1 MNNMNTTTKQLL
13 KATIIACIAVVTITL
28 LVCNPKHSNN
38 DMAQNGN
45 LRRLD
50 DSIAALAPSALQAI
64 EKGMNEADDST
75 TYYEYMLR
83 KALFYSLTE
92 HPERAD
98 TLIDSVKTFVT
109 QQDDGYYATNGT
121 CLSPRLNSLM
131 AGAKAC
137 QAARYMSNHR
147 DPRRIVALNKET
159 YNLLLNSNSKHNL
172 PKTCANM
179 ADAYML
185 CNDLPNAAKW
195 YQRALFLVDSLELPQ
210 KENITLYMGLA
221 QIYVTLRNYYK
232 AKFYND
238 QTEPHVKE
246 MSPSMQAY
254 YVNNLGNYYYFQG
267 DYKNALQTFL
277 RMKKLLEQHG
287 MVRTFDMYLCK
298 INLADVYLNL
308 GKLNDATAM
317 LDDVEPYFRAQ
328 GDNTSIYYCNTI
340 RFGIAVRAGRKKE
353 AGRLMADK
361 TDESLIP
368 YTLVNI
374 RNKYKRRYYELT
386 GNYDKAYALL
396 NRSIAYNDSIE
407 HNLSNMRTAEIM
419 SRFTTDTL
427 QLHRDLAIEH
437 KNAEIQS
444 IKFTSTLAISI
455 AVTSILLL
463 ILWYLYLRKRRFKIQ
478 LRMMSLKLDN
488 VRNRIS
494 PHFMF
499 NVLNNRIIKSD
510 VKESNELT
518 ELAQLI
524 RANLDMSS
532 TLGVELQKELEF
544 VQQYIRVESYLMGD
558 DFHFNIDIAPDVD
571 ASSVR
576 IPSMFIQIMTENSIK
591 HALRNKEGIKLLSI
605 TVRREQHNTV
615 IKVTDNGPGF
625 NPATLRR
632 KTGMNIISQTIAVI
646 NVRNKDKIRFAI
658 RNIYSPDG
666 QQTKGCEATLK
677 VPDGVKIESNKQS
690 YRVKQT
696 I

>member
-1 MNNMNTTTKQLL
+1 MKKMNTTIKQLL
-13 KATIIACIAVVTITL
+13 KAITTACIAVIIIAL
-28 LVCNPKHSNN
+28 QACNAKQSN
-38 DMAQNGN
+38 DETAQNGN
-45 LRRLD
+45 MRWLD

-83 KALFYSLTE
+83 KAQYYSLTDS
-92 HPERAD
+92 PERAD

-137 QAARYMSNHR
+137 QAARYMSVHR

-159 YNLLLNSNSKHNL
+159 YNLLLNSDSKHNL

-195 YQRALFLVDSLELPQ
+195 YRRALFLVDSLELPQ

-221 QIYVTLRNYYK
+221 QIYLTLRNYSK

-308 GKLNDATAM
+308 GKLDKATAM

-340 RFGIAVRAGRKKE
+340 RFGIAVRAGRMHE
-353 AGRLMADK
+353 AERLMADK
-361 TDESLIP
+361 TDDSLIP

-386 GNYDKAYALL
+386 GDYSKAYALL

-407 HNLSNMRTAEIM
+407 QNLSNMRSAEIL

-427 QLHRDLAIEH
+427 QLHHDLAIEH

-510 VKESNELT
+510 IKESNELT

-544 VQQYIRVESYLMGD
+544 VQQYVRVESYLMGD

-576 IPSMFIQIMTENSIK
+576 IPSMFIQILTENAIK
-591 HALRNKEGIKLLSI
+591 HALRNKEGVKLLSI

-615 IKVTDNGPGF
+615 IRVTDNGPGF

-646 NVRNKDKIRFAI
+646 NVRNKVKIRFAI

-666 QQTKGCEATLK
+666 QQIKGCEATLK
-677 VPDGVKIESNKQS
+677 VPDGVKIE
-690 YRVKQT
+690 
-696 I
+696 

>member
-64 EKGMNEADDST
+64 ERGMNEANDST
-75 TYYEYMLR
+75 TYYEYVLR
-83 KALFYSLTE
+83 EARYYSLTE
-92 HPERAD
+92 RPERAD
-98 TLIDSVKTFVT
+98 TLIDRVTAFVMH
-109 QQDDGYYATNGT
+109 QDDGYYAINGT

-147 DPRRIVALNKET
+147 DPRRIVALNRET

-353 AGRLMADK
+353 AGRIMADK

-677 VPDGVKIESNKQS
+677 VPDGVKIE
-690 YRVKQT
+690 
-696 I
+696 

>member
-45 LRRLD
+45 MRWLD

-64 EKGMNEADDST
+64 ERGMNEANDST
-75 TYYEYMLR
+75 TYYEYVLR
-83 KALFYSLTE
+83 EARYYSLTE
-92 HPERAD
+92 RPERAD
-98 TLIDSVKTFVT
+98 TLIDRVTAFVMH
-109 QQDDGYYATNGT
+109 QDDGYYAINGT
-121 CLSPRLNSLM
+121 CLSPRLNSLI
-131 AGAKAC
+131 AGTKAC
-137 QAARYMSNHR
+137 QAARDMSCHR
-147 DPRRIVALNKET
+147 DPRHIVSLYNDT
-159 YNLLLNSNSKHNL
+159 YQLLLNSDSKHNL

-179 ADAYML
+179 ADAFLL

-195 YQRALFLVDSLELPQ
+195 YRRALFLVDSLDLPQ

-221 QIYVTLRNYYK
+221 QIYLTLRNYNK
-232 AKFYND
+232 AKLYYD

-254 YVNNLGNYYYFQG
+254 YINNLGNFYYFQG
-267 DYKNALQTFL
+267 DYKHALLTFL
-277 RMKKLLEQHG
+277 RMKKMLEQHG

-298 INLADVYLNL
+298 INLADVFLNL

-340 RFGIAVRAGRKKE
+340 RFGIAVRAGRMQE
-353 AGRLMADK
+353 AGRIMANK

-374 RNKYKRRYYELT
+374 RNRYKRRYYELT

-407 HNLSNMRTAEIM
+407 HNLSNMRTTEIM

-478 LRMMSLKLDN
+478 LRMMNLKLDN
-488 VRNRIS
+488 IRNRIS

-510 VKESNELT
+510 AKESNELT

-576 IPSMFIQIMTENSIK
+576 IPSMFIQILTENAIK

-615 IKVTDNGPGF
+615 IRVTDNGPGF

-677 VPDGVKIESNKQS
+677 VPDGVKIE
-690 YRVKQT
+690 
-696 I
+696 

>member
-1 MNNMNTTTKQLL
+1 
-13 KATIIACIAVVTITL
+13 
-28 LVCNPKHSNN
+28 
-38 DMAQNGN
+38 MAQNGN

-64 EKGMNEADDST
+64 EKGMNEANDST

-98 TLIDSVKTFVT
+98 TLIDRVTAFVMH
-109 QQDDGYYATNGT
+109 QDDGYYAINGT

-147 DPRRIVALNKET
+147 DPRRIVALNRET

-195 YQRALFLVDSLELPQ
+195 YRRALFLVDSLELPQ

-254 YVNNLGNYYYFQG
+254 YINNLGNFYYFQG
-267 DYKNALQTFL
+267 DYKHALLTFL
-277 RMKKLLEQHG
+277 RMKKMLEQHG

-340 RFGIAVRAGRKKE
+340 RFGIAVRAGRMQE
-353 AGRLMADK
+353 AGRIMADK

-374 RNKYKRRYYELT
+374 RNRYKRRYYELT

-407 HNLSNMRTAEIM
+407 HNLSNMRSAEIM

-615 IKVTDNGPGF
+615 IRVTDNGPGF

-677 VPDGVKIESNKQS
+677 VPDGVKIE
-690 YRVKQT
+690 
-696 I
+696 

>member
-64 EKGMNEADDST
+64 ERGMNEANDST
-75 TYYEYMLR
+75 TYYEYVLR
-83 KALFYSLTE
+83 EARYYSLTE
-92 HPERAD
+92 RPERAD
-98 TLIDSVKTFVT
+98 TLIDRVTAFVMH
-109 QQDDGYYATNGT
+109 QDDGYYAINGT

-147 DPRRIVALNKET
+147 DPRRIVALNRET
-159 YNLLLNSNSKHNL
+159 YNLLLNSDSKHNL

-195 YQRALFLVDSLELPQ
+195 YRRALFLVDSLELPQ

-221 QIYVTLRNYYK
+221 QIYLTLRNYNK
-232 AKFYND
+232 AKLYYD

-254 YVNNLGNYYYFQG
+254 YINNLGNFYYFQG
-267 DYKNALQTFL
+267 DYKHALLTFL
-277 RMKKLLEQHG
+277 RMKKMLERHG

-340 RFGIAVRAGRKKE
+340 RFGIAVRAGRMQE

-374 RNKYKRRYYELT
+374 RNRYKRRYYELT
-386 GNYDKAYALL
+386 GDYSKAYALL

-407 HNLSNMRTAEIM
+407 QNLSNMRSAEIL

-478 LRMMSLKLDN
+478 LRMMNLKLDN
-488 VRNRIS
+488 IRNRIS

-544 VQQYIRVESYLMGD
+544 VQQYVRVESYLMGD

-576 IPSMFIQIMTENSIK
+576 IPSMFIQVLTENAIK

-615 IKVTDNGPGF
+615 IRVTDNGPGF

-677 VPDGVKIESNKQS
+677 VPDGVKIE
-690 YRVKQT
+690 
-696 I
+696 

>member
-1 MNNMNTTTKQLL
+1 MKKMNTTIKQLL
-13 KATIIACIAVVTITL
+13 KAITTACIAVIIIAL
-28 LVCNPKHSNN
+28 QACNAKQSN
-38 DMAQNGN
+38 DETAQNGN
-45 LRRLD
+45 MRWLD

-83 KALFYSLTE
+83 KAQYYSLTDG
-92 HPERAD
+92 PERAD

-109 QQDDGYYATNGT
+109 QQDDGYYATNRT

-137 QAARYMSNHR
+137 QAARYMSVHR
-147 DPRRIVALNKET
+147 DPRRIVSLNNET
-159 YNLLLNSNSKHNL
+159 YNLLLNSDSKHNL

-195 YQRALFLVDSLELPQ
+195 YRRALFLVDSLELPQ

-221 QIYVTLRNYYK
+221 QIYLTLRNYSK

-308 GKLNDATAM
+308 GKLDKATAM
-317 LDDVEPYFRAQ
+317 LDDVEPYFIAQ

-340 RFGIAVRAGRKKE
+340 RFGIAVRAGRMHE
-353 AGRLMADK
+353 AERLMADK
-361 TDESLIP
+361 TDDSLIP

-386 GNYDKAYALL
+386 GDYSKAYALL

-407 HNLSNMRTAEIM
+407 QNLSNMRSAEIL

-427 QLHRDLAIEH
+427 QLHHDLAIEH

-463 ILWYLYLRKRRFKIQ
+463 ILWYLYLRKRRFKMQ
-478 LRMMSLKLDN
+478 LRMMNLKLDN

-544 VQQYIRVESYLMGD
+544 VQQYVRVESYLMGD
-558 DFHFNIDIAPDVD
+558 DFHFSIDIAPDVD

-576 IPSMFIQIMTENSIK
+576 IPSMFIQILTENSIK

-615 IKVTDNGPGF
+615 IRVTDNGPGF
-625 NPATLRR
+625 NHATLRR

-646 NVRNKDKIRFAI
+646 NVRNKDKIRFDI
-658 RNIYSPDG
+658 HNIYSPDG

-677 VPDGVKIESNKQS
+677 VPDGVKIE
-690 YRVKQT
+690 
-696 I
+696 

>member
-45 LRRLD
+45 LRWLD

-64 EKGMNEADDST
+64 ERGMNEANDST
-75 TYYEYMLR
+75 TYYEYVLR
-83 KALFYSLTE
+83 EARYYRLTE
-92 HPERAD
+92 RPERAD
-98 TLIDSVKTFVT
+98 TLIDRVTAFVMH
-109 QQDDGYYATNGT
+109 QDDGYYAINGT

-147 DPRRIVALNKET
+147 DPRRIVALNRET

-195 YQRALFLVDSLELPQ
+195 YRRALFLVDSLDLPQ

-221 QIYVTLRNYYK
+221 QIYVTLRNYDK
-232 AKFYND
+232 AKLYYD

-254 YVNNLGNYYYFQG
+254 YINNLGNYYYYQD
-267 DYKNALQTFL
+267 DYKNALQSFL

-340 RFGIAVRAGRKKE
+340 RFGIAVRAGRMQE

-374 RNKYKRRYYELT
+374 RNRYKRRYYELT

-407 HNLSNMRTAEIM
+407 HNLSNMRSAEIM

-478 LRMMSLKLDN
+478 LRMMNLKLDN
-488 VRNRIS
+488 IRNRIS

-576 IPSMFIQIMTENSIK
+576 IPSMFIQILTENAIK

-615 IKVTDNGPGF
+615 IRVTDNGPGF

-677 VPDGVKIESNKQS
+677 VPDGVKIE
-690 YRVKQT
+690 
-696 I
+696 

>member
-1 MNNMNTTTKQLL
+1 MNTIAKQLL
-13 KATIIACIAVVTITL
+13 QATTTACMVVIIIALQA
-28 LVCNPKHSNN
+28 CNPKQDNDQTAENSNL
-38 DMAQNGN
+38 QW
-45 LRRLD
+45 LD

-64 EKGMNEADDST
+64 ERGMNEADDST
-75 TYYEYMLR
+75 TYYEYVLR
-83 KALFYSLTE
+83 EALYYRLTE
-92 HPERAD
+92 RPERAD
-98 TLIDSVKTFVT
+98 TLIDRVTAFVMH
-109 QQDDGYYATNGT
+109 QDDGYYATNGT
-121 CLSPRLNSLM
+121 CLSPRLNSLI

-137 QAARYMSNHR
+137 QAARDMSCHH
-147 DPRRIVALNKET
+147 DPRRIVSLYNDT
-159 YNLLLNSNSKHNL
+159 YRLLLNSNSKHNL

-179 ADAYML
+179 ADAYLL

-195 YQRALFLVDSLELPQ
+195 YRRALFLVDSLDLPQ

-221 QIYVTLRNYYK
+221 QIYVTLRNYDK
-232 AKFYND
+232 AKLYYD

-254 YVNNLGNYYYFQG
+254 YINNLGNYYYYQD
-267 DYKNALQTFL
+267 DYKNALQSFL

-340 RFGIAVRAGRKKE
+340 RFGIAVRAGRMQE

-368 YTLVNI
+368 YTLVKI
-374 RNKYKRRYYELT
+374 RNRYKRRYYELT

-396 NRSIAYNDSIE
+396 NKSIAYNDSIE

-576 IPSMFIQIMTENSIK
+576 IPSMFIQILTENAIK

-615 IKVTDNGPGF
+615 IRVTDNGPGF

-677 VPDGVKIESNKQS
+677 VPDRVKIE
-690 YRVKQT
+690 
-696 I
+696 

>member
-1 MNNMNTTTKQLL
+1 MKKMNTTIKQLL
-13 KATIIACIAVVTITL
+13 KAITTACIAVIIIAL
-28 LVCNPKHSNN
+28 QACNAKQSN
-38 DMAQNGN
+38 DETAQNGN
-45 LRRLD
+45 LQWLD

-83 KALFYSLTE
+83 KAQYYSLTDS
-92 HPERAD
+92 PERAD

-137 QAARYMSNHR
+137 QAARYMSVHR
-147 DPRRIVALNKET
+147 NPRRIVALNNET
-159 YNLLLNSNSKHNL
+159 YNLLLNSDSKHNL

-179 ADAYML
+179 ADAYLL

-195 YQRALFLVDSLELPQ
+195 YRRALFLVDSLELPQ

-221 QIYVTLRNYYK
+221 QIYLTLRNYSK

-317 LDDVEPYFRAQ
+317 LDDVEPYFIAQ

-340 RFGIAVRAGRKKE
+340 RFGIAVRAGRMHE
-353 AGRLMADK
+353 AERLMADK
-361 TDESLIP
+361 TDDSLIP

-386 GNYDKAYALL
+386 GDYSKAYALL

-407 HNLSNMRTAEIM
+407 QNLSNMRTAEIM

-478 LRMMSLKLDN
+478 LRMMNLKLDN

-544 VQQYIRVESYLMGD
+544 VQQYVRVESYLMGD

-576 IPSMFIQIMTENSIK
+576 IPSMFIQILTENAIK

-615 IKVTDNGPGF
+615 IRVTDNGPGF

-677 VPDGVKIESNKQS
+677 VPDGVKIE
-690 YRVKQT
+690 
-696 I
+696 

>member
-1 MNNMNTTTKQLL
+1 MKKMNTTIKQLL
-13 KATIIACIAVVTITL
+13 KAITTACIAVIIIAL
-28 LVCNPKHSNN
+28 QACNAKQSN
-38 DMAQNGN
+38 DETAQNGN
-45 LRRLD
+45 MRWLD

-64 EKGMNEADDST
+64 EKGMKEADDST

-83 KALFYSLTE
+83 KALFYSLTDS
-92 HPERAD
+92 PERAD

-109 QQDDGYYATNGT
+109 RQDDGYYATNGT

-131 AGAKAC
+131 ASAKAC
-137 QAARYMSNHR
+137 QAARYMSVHR

-195 YQRALFLVDSLELPQ
+195 YRRALFLVDSLELPQ

-221 QIYVTLRNYYK
+221 QIYLTLRNYSK

-340 RFGIAVRAGRKKE
+340 RFGIAVRAGRMHE
-353 AGRLMADK
+353 AERLMADK
-361 TDESLIP
+361 TDDSLIP

-386 GNYDKAYALL
+386 GDYSKAYALL

-407 HNLSNMRTAEIM
+407 QNLSNMRSAEIL

-427 QLHRDLAIEH
+427 QLHHDLAIEH

-510 VKESNELT
+510 AKESNELT

-544 VQQYIRVESYLMGD
+544 VQQYVRVESYLMGD

-576 IPSMFIQIMTENSIK
+576 IPSMFIQILTENAIK
-591 HALRNKEGIKLLSI
+591 HALRNKEGVKLLSI

-615 IKVTDNGPGF
+615 IRVTDNGPGF

-646 NVRNKDKIRFAI
+646 NVRNKVKIRFAI
-658 RNIYSPDG
+658 RNICSPDG

-677 VPDGVKIESNKQS
+677 VPDGVKIE
-690 YRVKQT
+690 
-696 I
+696 

>member
-45 LRRLD
+45 LRWLD

-64 EKGMNEADDST
+64 EKGMNEANDST
-75 TYYEYMLR
+75 TYYEYVLR
-83 KALFYSLTE
+83 EARYYRLTE
-92 HPERAD
+92 RPERAD
-98 TLIDSVKTFVT
+98 TLIDRVTAFVMH
-109 QQDDGYYATNGT
+109 QDDGYYATNGT

-159 YNLLLNSNSKHNL
+159 YNLLLNSNNKHNL

-179 ADAYML
+179 ADAYLL

-195 YQRALFLVDSLELPQ
+195 YRRALFLVDSLNLPQ

-221 QIYVTLRNYYK
+221 QIYVTLRNYDK
-232 AKFYND
+232 AKLYYD

-254 YVNNLGNYYYFQG
+254 YINNLGNYYYYQD
-267 DYKNALQTFL
+267 DYKNALQSFL

-340 RFGIAVRAGRKKE
+340 RFGIAVRAGRMQE

-374 RNKYKRRYYELT
+374 RNRYKRRYYELT

-407 HNLSNMRTAEIM
+407 HNLSNMRTTEIM

-478 LRMMSLKLDN
+478 LRMMNLKLDN
-488 VRNRIS
+488 IRNRIS

-510 VKESNELT
+510 AKESNELT

-544 VQQYIRVESYLMGD
+544 VQQYVRVESYLMGD

-576 IPSMFIQIMTENSIK
+576 IPSMFIQILTENAIK

-615 IKVTDNGPGF
+615 IRVTDNGPGF

-677 VPDGVKIESNKQS
+677 VPDGVKIE
-690 YRVKQT
+690 
-696 I
+696 

>member
-45 LRRLD
+45 LRWLD

-64 EKGMNEADDST
+64 ERGMNEANDST
-75 TYYEYMLR
+75 TYYEYVLR
-83 KALFYSLTE
+83 EARYYSLTE
-92 HPERAD
+92 RPERAD
-98 TLIDSVKTFVT
+98 TLIDRVTAFVMH
-109 QQDDGYYATNGT
+109 QDDGYYAINGT
-121 CLSPRLNSLM
+121 CLSPRLNSLI
-131 AGAKAC
+131 AGTKAC
-137 QAARYMSNHR
+137 QAARDMSCHR
-147 DPRRIVALNKET
+147 DPRHIVSLYNDT
-159 YNLLLNSNSKHNL
+159 YQLLLNSDSKHNL

-179 ADAYML
+179 ADAFLL

-195 YQRALFLVDSLELPQ
+195 YRRALFLVDSLDLPQ

-221 QIYVTLRNYYK
+221 QIYLTLRNYNK
-232 AKFYND
+232 AKLYYD

-254 YVNNLGNYYYFQG
+254 YINNLGNFYYFQG
-267 DYKNALQTFL
+267 DYKHALLTFL
-277 RMKKLLEQHG
+277 RMKKMLEQHG

-298 INLADVYLNL
+298 INLADVFLNL

-340 RFGIAVRAGRKKE
+340 RFGIAVRAGRMQE

-374 RNKYKRRYYELT
+374 RNRYKRRYYELT

-407 HNLSNMRTAEIM
+407 HNLSNMRSAEIM

-478 LRMMSLKLDN
+478 LRMMNLKLDN
-488 VRNRIS
+488 IRNRIS

-576 IPSMFIQIMTENSIK
+576 IPSMFIQILTENAIK

-615 IKVTDNGPGF
+615 IRVTDNGPGF

-658 RNIYSPDG
+658 RNICSPDG

-677 VPDGVKIESNKQS
+677 VPDGVKIE
-690 YRVKQT
+690 
-696 I
+696 

>member
-45 LRRLD
+45 MRWLD

-64 EKGMNEADDST
+64 ERGMNEANDST
-75 TYYEYMLR
+75 TYYEYVLR
-83 KALFYSLTE
+83 EARYYSLTE
-92 HPERAD
+92 RPERAD
-98 TLIDSVKTFVT
+98 TLIDRVTAFVMH
-109 QQDDGYYATNGT
+109 QDDGYYAINGT

-131 AGAKAC
+131 AGTKAC
-137 QAARYMSNHR
+137 QAARDMSCHR
-147 DPRRIVALNKET
+147 DPRHIVSLYNDT
-159 YNLLLNSNSKHNL
+159 YQLLLNSDSKHNL

-179 ADAYML
+179 ADAFLL

-195 YQRALFLVDSLELPQ
+195 YRRALFLVDSLDLPQ

-221 QIYVTLRNYYK
+221 QIYLTLRNYDKGKLY
-232 AKFYND
+232 YD

-254 YVNNLGNYYYFQG
+254 YINNLGNFYYFQG
-267 DYKNALQTFL
+267 DYKHALLTFL
-277 RMKKLLEQHG
+277 RMKKMLEQHG

-298 INLADVYLNL
+298 INLADVFLNL

-317 LDDVEPYFRAQ
+317 LDDIEPYFRAQ

-340 RFGIAVRAGRKKE
+340 RFGIAVRAGRMQE

-374 RNKYKRRYYELT
+374 RNRYKRRYYELT

-396 NRSIAYNDSIE
+396 NRSIVYNDSIE
-407 HNLSNMRTAEIM
+407 HNLSNMRTTEIM

-478 LRMMSLKLDN
+478 LRMMNLKLDN
-488 VRNRIS
+488 IRNRIS

-576 IPSMFIQIMTENSIK
+576 IPSMFIQILTENAIK

-615 IKVTDNGPGF
+615 IRVTDNGPGF

-677 VPDGVKIESNKQS
+677 VPDGVKIE
-690 YRVKQT
+690 
-696 I
+696 

>member
-45 LRRLD
+45 LRWLD

-64 EKGMNEADDST
+64 ERGMNEANDST
-75 TYYEYMLR
+75 TYYEYVLR
-83 KALFYSLTE
+83 EARYYSLTE
-92 HPERAD
+92 RPERAD
-98 TLIDSVKTFVT
+98 TLIDRVTAFVMH
-109 QQDDGYYATNGT
+109 QDDGYYAINGT
-121 CLSPRLNSLM
+121 CLSPRLNSLI
-131 AGAKAC
+131 AGTKAC
-137 QAARYMSNHR
+137 QAARDMSCHR
-147 DPRRIVALNKET
+147 DPRHIVSLYNDT
-159 YNLLLNSNSKHNL
+159 YQLLLNSDSKHNL

-179 ADAYML
+179 ADAFLL

-195 YQRALFLVDSLELPQ
+195 YRRALFLVDSLDLPQ

-221 QIYVTLRNYYK
+221 QIYLTLRNYNK
-232 AKFYND
+232 AKLYYD

-254 YVNNLGNYYYFQG
+254 YINNLGNFYYFQG
-267 DYKNALQTFL
+267 DYKHALLTFL
-277 RMKKLLEQHG
+277 RMKKMLEQHG

-298 INLADVYLNL
+298 INLADVFLNL

-340 RFGIAVRAGRKKE
+340 RFGIAVRAGRMQE

-374 RNKYKRRYYELT
+374 RNRYKRRYYELT

-407 HNLSNMRTAEIM
+407 HNLSNMRSAEIM

-478 LRMMSLKLDN
+478 LRMMNLKLDN
-488 VRNRIS
+488 IRNRIS

-558 DFHFNIDIAPDVD
+558 DFNFSIDIAPDVD

-576 IPSMFIQIMTENSIK
+576 IPSMFIQILTENAIK

-615 IKVTDNGPGF
+615 IRVTDNGPGF

-658 RNIYSPDG
+658 RNICSPDG

-677 VPDGVKIESNKQS
+677 VPDGVKIE
-690 YRVKQT
+690 
-696 I
+696 

>member
-1 MNNMNTTTKQLL
+1 MKKMNTTIKQLL
-13 KATIIACIAVVTITL
+13 KAITTACIAVIIIAL
-28 LVCNPKHSNN
+28 QACNAKQSN
-38 DMAQNGN
+38 DETAQNGN
-45 LRRLD
+45 MRWLD

-83 KALFYSLTE
+83 KAQYYSLTDSPE
-92 HPERAD
+92 HAD

-137 QAARYMSNHR
+137 QAARYMSVHR
-147 DPRRIVALNKET
+147 DPRRIVALNNET

-195 YQRALFLVDSLELPQ
+195 YRRALFLVDSLELPQ

-221 QIYVTLRNYYK
+221 QIYLTLRNYSK

-308 GKLNDATAM
+308 GKLDKATAM
-317 LDDVEPYFRAQ
+317 LDDVEPYFRAH

-340 RFGIAVRAGRKKE
+340 RFGIAVRAGRMHE
-353 AGRLMADK
+353 AERLMADK
-361 TDESLIP
+361 TDDSLIP

-386 GNYDKAYALL
+386 GDYSKAYALL

-407 HNLSNMRTAEIM
+407 QNISNMRSAEIL

-427 QLHRDLAIEH
+427 QLHHDLAIEH

-463 ILWYLYLRKRRFKIQ
+463 ILWYLYLRKRRFKMQ
-478 LRMMSLKLDN
+478 LRMMNLKLDN

-544 VQQYIRVESYLMGD
+544 VQQYVRVESYLMGD
-558 DFHFNIDIAPDVD
+558 DFHFNTDIAPDVD

-576 IPSMFIQIMTENSIK
+576 IPSMFIQILTENAIK

-615 IKVTDNGPGF
+615 IRVTDNGPGF

-646 NVRNKDKIRFAI
+646 NVRNKVKIRFAI
-658 RNIYSPDG
+658 RNICSPDG
-666 QQTKGCEATLK
+666 QQIKGCEATLK
-677 VPDGVKIESNKQS
+677 VPDGVKIE
-690 YRVKQT
+690 
-696 I
+696 

>member
-45 LRRLD
+45 MRWLD

-64 EKGMNEADDST
+64 ERGMNEANDST
-75 TYYEYMLR
+75 TYYEYVLR
-83 KALFYSLTE
+83 EARYYRLTE
-92 HPERAD
+92 RPERAD
-98 TLIDSVKTFVT
+98 TLIDRVTAFVMH
-109 QQDDGYYATNGT
+109 QDDGYYAINGT

-147 DPRRIVALNKET
+147 DPRRIVALNRET

-179 ADAYML
+179 ADAYLL
-185 CNDLPNAAKW
+185 CNDLTNAAKW
-195 YQRALFLVDSLELPQ
+195 YRRALFLVDSLDLPQ

-221 QIYVTLRNYYK
+221 QIYLTLRNYNK
-232 AKFYND
+232 AKLYYD

-254 YVNNLGNYYYFQG
+254 YINNLGNFYYFQG
-267 DYKNALQTFL
+267 DYKHALLTFL
-277 RMKKLLEQHG
+277 RMKKMLEQHG

-340 RFGIAVRAGRKKE
+340 RFGIAVRAGRMQE

-374 RNKYKRRYYELT
+374 RNRYKRRYYELT

-407 HNLSNMRTAEIM
+407 HNLSNMRSAEIM

-478 LRMMSLKLDN
+478 LRMMNLKLDN
-488 VRNRIS
+488 IRNRIS

-576 IPSMFIQIMTENSIK
+576 IPSMFIQILTENAIK

-615 IKVTDNGPGF
+615 IRVTDNGPGF
-625 NPATLRR
+625 NHATLRR

-677 VPDGVKIESNKQS
+677 VPDGVKIE
-690 YRVKQT
+690 
-696 I
+696 

>member
-1 MNNMNTTTKQLL
+1 MKKMNTTIKQLL
-13 KATIIACIAVVTITL
+13 KAITTACIAVIIIAL
-28 LVCNPKHSNN
+28 QACNAKQSN
-38 DMAQNGN
+38 DETAQNGN
-45 LRRLD
+45 MRWLD

-64 EKGMNEADDST
+64 EKGMKEADDST

-83 KALFYSLTE
+83 KAQYYSLTDS
-92 HPERAD
+92 PERAD

-137 QAARYMSNHR
+137 QAARYMSVHR
-147 DPRRIVALNKET
+147 DPRRIVALNNET

-195 YQRALFLVDSLELPQ
+195 YRRALFLVDSLELPQ

-221 QIYVTLRNYYK
+221 QIYLTLRNYSK

-317 LDDVEPYFRAQ
+317 LDDVEPYFRAH

-340 RFGIAVRAGRKKE
+340 RFGIAVRAGRMHE
-353 AGRLMADK
+353 AERLMADK
-361 TDESLIP
+361 TDDSLIP

-386 GNYDKAYALL
+386 GDYSKAYALL

-407 HNLSNMRTAEIM
+407 QNLSNMRSAEIL

-427 QLHRDLAIEH
+427 QLHHDLAIEH

-544 VQQYIRVESYLMGD
+544 VQQYVRVESYLMGD

-576 IPSMFIQIMTENSIK
+576 IPSMFIQILTENAIK

-615 IKVTDNGPGF
+615 IRVTDNGPGF

-646 NVRNKDKIRFAI
+646 NVRNKVKIRFAI
-658 RNIYSPDG
+658 RNICSPDG
-666 QQTKGCEATLK
+666 QQIKGCEATLK
-677 VPDGVKIESNKQS
+677 VPDGVKIE
-690 YRVKQT
+690 
-696 I
+696 

>member
-1 MNNMNTTTKQLL
+1 MKKMNTTIKQLL
-13 KATIIACIAVVTITL
+13 KAITTACIAVIIIAL
-28 LVCNPKHSNN
+28 QACNAKQSN
-38 DMAQNGN
+38 DETAQNGN
-45 LRRLD
+45 MRWLD

-83 KALFYSLTE
+83 KAQYYSLTDS
-92 HPERAD
+92 PERAD

-137 QAARYMSNHR
+137 QAARYMSVHR
-147 DPRRIVALNKET
+147 DPRRIVALNNET
-159 YNLLLNSNSKHNL
+159 YNLLLNSDSKHNL

-195 YQRALFLVDSLELPQ
+195 YRRALFLVDSLELPQ

-221 QIYVTLRNYYK
+221 QIYLTLRNYSK

-317 LDDVEPYFRAQ
+317 LDDVEPYFIAQ

-340 RFGIAVRAGRKKE
+340 RFGIAVRAGRMHE
-353 AGRLMADK
+353 AERLMADK
-361 TDESLIP
+361 TDDSLIP

-386 GNYDKAYALL
+386 GDYSKAYALL

-407 HNLSNMRTAEIM
+407 QNLSNMRSAEIL

-427 QLHRDLAIEH
+427 LLHHDLAIEH

-463 ILWYLYLRKRRFKIQ
+463 ILWYLYLRKRRFKVQ
-478 LRMMSLKLDN
+478 LRMMNLKLDN

-576 IPSMFIQIMTENSIK
+576 IPSMFIQILTENAIK

-615 IKVTDNGPGF
+615 IRVTDNGPGF
-625 NPATLRR
+625 NHATLRR

-677 VPDGVKIESNKQS
+677 VPDGVKIE
-690 YRVKQT
+690 
-696 I
+696 

>member
-1 MNNMNTTTKQLL
+1 MKKMNTIAKQLL
-13 KATIIACIAVVTITL
+13 QATTTACMAVIIIALQA
-28 LVCNPKHSNN
+28 CNPKQDN
-38 DMAQNGN
+38 DQTAENSN
-45 LRRLD
+45 LRWLD

-109 QQDDGYYATNGT
+109 QQDDGYYAINGT

-147 DPRRIVALNKET
+147 DPRRIVALNRET
-159 YNLLLNSNSKHNL
+159 YNLLLNSDSKHNL

-195 YQRALFLVDSLELPQ
+195 YRRALFLVDSLELPQ

-340 RFGIAVRAGRKKE
+340 RFGIAVKAGRMKE

-374 RNKYKRRYYELT
+374 RNRYKRRYYELT

-524 RANLDMSS
+524 RANLDM
-532 TLGVELQKELEF
+532 
-544 VQQYIRVESYLMGD
+544 
-558 DFHFNIDIAPDVD
+558 
-571 ASSVR
+571 
-576 IPSMFIQIMTENSIK
+576 
-591 HALRNKEGIKLLSI
+591 
-605 TVRREQHNTV
+605 
-615 IKVTDNGPGF
+615 
-625 NPATLRR
+625 
-632 KTGMNIISQTIAVI
+632 
-646 NVRNKDKIRFAI
+646 
-658 RNIYSPDG
+658 
-666 QQTKGCEATLK
+666 
-677 VPDGVKIESNKQS
+677 
-690 YRVKQT
+690 
-696 I
+696 

>member
-45 LRRLD
+45 MRWLD

-64 EKGMNEADDST
+64 ERGMNEANDST
-75 TYYEYMLR
+75 TYYEYVLR
-83 KALFYSLTE
+83 EARYYSLTE
-92 HPERAD
+92 RPERAD
-98 TLIDSVKTFVT
+98 TLIDRVTAFVMH
-109 QQDDGYYATNGT
+109 QDDGYYAINGT
-121 CLSPRLNSLM
+121 CLSPRLNSLI
-131 AGAKAC
+131 AGTKAC
-137 QAARYMSNHR
+137 QAARDMSCHR
-147 DPRRIVALNKET
+147 DPRHIVSLYNDT
-159 YNLLLNSNSKHNL
+159 YQLLLNSNSKHNL

-179 ADAYML
+179 ADAFLL

-195 YQRALFLVDSLELPQ
+195 YRRALFLVDSLDLPQ

-221 QIYVTLRNYYK
+221 QIYLTLRNYNK
-232 AKFYND
+232 AKLYYD
-238 QTEPHVKE
+238 QTKPHVKD

-254 YVNNLGNYYYFQG
+254 YINNLGNFYYFQG
-267 DYKNALQTFL
+267 DYKHALLTFL
-277 RMKKLLEQHG
+277 RMKKMLEQHG

-298 INLADVYLNL
+298 INLADVFLNL

-340 RFGIAVRAGRKKE
+340 RFGIAVRAGRMQE
-353 AGRLMADK
+353 AGRLMANK

-374 RNKYKRRYYELT
+374 RNRYKRRYYELT

-396 NRSIAYNDSIE
+396 NRSISYNDSIE
-407 HNLSNMRTAEIM
+407 HNLSNMRTTEIM

-478 LRMMSLKLDN
+478 LRMMNLKLDN
-488 VRNRIS
+488 IRNRIS

-576 IPSMFIQIMTENSIK
+576 IPSMFIQILTENAIK

-615 IKVTDNGPGF
+615 IRVTDNGPGF

-677 VPDGVKIESNKQS
+677 VPDGVKIE
-690 YRVKQT
+690 
-696 I
+696 

>member
-1 MNNMNTTTKQLL
+1 MKKMNTTIKQLL
-13 KATIIACIAVVTITL
+13 KAITTACIAVIIIAL
-28 LVCNPKHSNN
+28 QACNAKQSN
-38 DMAQNGN
+38 DETAENGN
-45 LRRLD
+45 MRWLD

-83 KALFYSLTE
+83 KAQYYSLTDS
-92 HPERAD
+92 PERAD

-137 QAARYMSNHR
+137 QAARYMSVHR

-179 ADAYML
+179 ADAYLL

-195 YQRALFLVDSLELPQ
+195 YRRALFLVDSLELPQ

-221 QIYVTLRNYYK
+221 QIYLTLRNYSK

-267 DYKNALQTFL
+267 DYKNALLTFL

-308 GKLNDATAM
+308 GKLDKATAM
-317 LDDVEPYFRAQ
+317 LDDVEPYFIAQ

-340 RFGIAVRAGRKKE
+340 RFGIAVRAGRMHE
-353 AGRLMADK
+353 AERLMADK
-361 TDESLIP
+361 TDDSLIP

-386 GNYDKAYALL
+386 GDYSKAYALL

-407 HNLSNMRTAEIM
+407 QNLSNMRSAEIL

-427 QLHRDLAIEH
+427 QLHHDLAIEH

-463 ILWYLYLRKRRFKIQ
+463 ILWYLYLRKRRFKMQ
-478 LRMMSLKLDN
+478 LRMMNLKLDN

-576 IPSMFIQIMTENSIK
+576 IPSMFIQILTENAIK
-591 HALRNKEGIKLLSI
+591 HALRNKEGVKLLSI

-615 IKVTDNGPGF
+615 IRVTDNGPGF

-658 RNIYSPDG
+658 RNICSPDG
-666 QQTKGCEATLK
+666 QQIKGCEATLK
-677 VPDGVKIESNKQS
+677 VPDGVKIE
-690 YRVKQT
+690 
-696 I
+696 

>member
-64 EKGMNEADDST
+64 ERGMNEANDST
-75 TYYEYMLR
+75 TYYEYVLR
-83 KALFYSLTE
+83 EARYYRLTE
-92 HPERAD
+92 RPERAD
-98 TLIDSVKTFVT
+98 TLIDRVTAFVMH
-109 QQDDGYYATNGT
+109 QDDGYYAINGT

-147 DPRRIVALNKET
+147 DPRRIVALNRET

-179 ADAYML
+179 ADAYMQ

-254 YVNNLGNYYYFQG
+254 YINNLGNFYYFQG
-267 DYKNALQTFL
+267 DYKHALLTFL
-277 RMKKLLEQHG
+277 RMKKMLERHG

-298 INLADVYLNL
+298 INLADVFLNL

-340 RFGIAVRAGRKKE
+340 RFGIAVRAGRMQE

-374 RNKYKRRYYELT
+374 RNRYKRRYYEHI
-386 GNYDKAYALL
+386 GDYSKAYALL

-407 HNLSNMRTAEIM
+407 HNLSNMRSAEIM

-478 LRMMSLKLDN
+478 LRMMNLKLDN

-544 VQQYIRVESYLMGD
+544 VQQYVRVESYLMGD

-576 IPSMFIQIMTENSIK
+576 IPSMFIQILTENAIK

-615 IKVTDNGPGF
+615 IRVTDNGPGF

-677 VPDGVKIESNKQS
+677 VPDGVKIE
-690 YRVKQT
+690 
-696 I
+696 

>member
-13 KATIIACIAVVTITL
+13 KATIIACITIVTITL
-28 LVCNPKHSNN
+28 LVCNPKQSNN

-64 EKGMNEADDST
+64 ERGMNEANDST
-75 TYYEYMLR
+75 TYYEYVLR
-83 KALFYSLTE
+83 EARYYRLTE
-92 HPERAD
+92 RPERAD
-98 TLIDSVKTFVT
+98 TLIDRVTAFVMH
-109 QQDDGYYATNGT
+109 QDDGYYAINGT

-179 ADAYML
+179 ADAYLL
-185 CNDLPNAAKW
+185 CNDLTNAAKW
-195 YQRALFLVDSLELPQ
+195 YRRALFLVDSLDLPQ

-221 QIYVTLRNYYK
+221 QIYLTLRNYNK
-232 AKFYND
+232 AKLYYD

-254 YVNNLGNYYYFQG
+254 YINNLGNFYYFQG
-267 DYKNALQTFL
+267 DYKHALLTFL
-277 RMKKLLEQHG
+277 RMKKMLEQHG

-340 RFGIAVRAGRKKE
+340 RFGIAVRAGRMQE

-407 HNLSNMRTAEIM
+407 HNLSNMRSAEIM

-427 QLHRDLAIEH
+427 QLHHDLAIEH

-463 ILWYLYLRKRRFKIQ
+463 ILWYLYLRKRRFKMQ
-478 LRMMSLKLDN
+478 LRMMNLKLDN

-544 VQQYIRVESYLMGD
+544 VQQYVRVESYLMGD

-576 IPSMFIQIMTENSIK
+576 IPSMFIQILTENAIK
-591 HALRNKEGIKLLSI
+591 HALRNKEGVKLLSI

-615 IKVTDNGPGF
+615 IRVTDNGPGF

-646 NVRNKDKIRFAI
+646 NVRNKVKIRFAI
-658 RNIYSPDG
+658 RNICSPDG
-666 QQTKGCEATLK
+666 QQIKGCEATLK
-677 VPDGVKIESNKQS
+677 VPDGVKIE
-690 YRVKQT
+690 
-696 I
+696 

>member
-45 LRRLD
+45 MRWLD

-64 EKGMNEADDST
+64 ERGMNEANDST
-75 TYYEYMLR
+75 TYYEYVLR
-83 KALFYSLTE
+83 EARYYRLTE
-92 HPERAD
+92 RPERAD
-98 TLIDSVKTFVT
+98 TLIDRVTAFVMH
-109 QQDDGYYATNGT
+109 QDDGYYAINGT

-131 AGAKAC
+131 AGTKAC
-137 QAARYMSNHR
+137 QAARDMSCHR
-147 DPRRIVALNKET
+147 DPRHIVSLYNDT
-159 YNLLLNSNSKHNL
+159 YQLLLNSDSKHNL

-179 ADAYML
+179 ADAFLL

-195 YQRALFLVDSLELPQ
+195 YRRALFLVDSLDLPQ

-221 QIYVTLRNYYK
+221 QIYLTLRNYNK
-232 AKFYND
+232 AKLYYD

-254 YVNNLGNYYYFQG
+254 YINNLGNFYYFQG
-267 DYKNALQTFL
+267 DYKHALLTFL
-277 RMKKLLEQHG
+277 RMKKMLEQHG

-298 INLADVYLNL
+298 INLADVFLNL

-340 RFGIAVRAGRKKE
+340 RFGIAVRAGRMQE
-353 AGRLMADK
+353 AGRLMANK

-374 RNKYKRRYYELT
+374 RNRYKRRYYELT

-407 HNLSNMRTAEIM
+407 HNLSNMRSAEIM

-478 LRMMSLKLDN
+478 LRMMNLKLDN
-488 VRNRIS
+488 IRNRIS

-576 IPSMFIQIMTENSIK
+576 IPSMFIQILTENAIK

-615 IKVTDNGPGF
+615 IRVTDNGPGF

-677 VPDGVKIESNKQS
+677 VPDGVKIE
-690 YRVKQT
+690 
-696 I
+696 

>member
-28 LVCNPKHSNN
+28 LVCHPKHSNN
-38 DMAQNGN
+38 DMAQNSN
-45 LRRLD
+45 LRWLD

-64 EKGMNEADDST
+64 ERGMNEANDST
-75 TYYEYMLR
+75 TYYEYVLR
-83 KALFYSLTE
+83 EARYYSLTE
-92 HPERAD
+92 RPERAD
-98 TLIDSVKTFVT
+98 TLIGRVTAFVMH
-109 QQDDGYYATNGT
+109 QDDGYYAINGT

-147 DPRRIVALNKET
+147 DPRRIVALNRET
-159 YNLLLNSNSKHNL
+159 YNLLLNSDSKHNL

-195 YQRALFLVDSLELPQ
+195 YRRALFLVDSLDLPQ

-221 QIYVTLRNYYK
+221 QIYLTLRNYNK
-232 AKFYND
+232 AKLYYD

-254 YVNNLGNYYYFQG
+254 YINNLGNFYYFQG
-267 DYKNALQTFL
+267 DYKHALLTFL
-277 RMKKLLEQHG
+277 RMKKMLEQHG

-340 RFGIAVRAGRKKE
+340 RFGIAVRAGRMQE

-374 RNKYKRRYYELT
+374 RNRYKRRYYELT

-478 LRMMSLKLDN
+478 LRMMNLKLDN
-488 VRNRIS
+488 IRNRIS

-544 VQQYIRVESYLMGD
+544 VQQYVRVESYLMGD

-576 IPSMFIQIMTENSIK
+576 IPSMFIQILTENAIK

-615 IKVTDNGPGF
+615 IRVTDNGPGF

-677 VPDGVKIESNKQS
+677 VPDGVKIE
-690 YRVKQT
+690 
-696 I
+696 

>member
-45 LRRLD
+45 LRWLD

-64 EKGMNEADDST
+64 EKGMNEANDST
-75 TYYEYMLR
+75 TYYEYVLR
-83 KALFYSLTE
+83 EARYYRLTE
-92 HPERAD
+92 RPERAD
-98 TLIDSVKTFVT
+98 TLIDRVTAFVMH
-109 QQDDGYYATNGT
+109 QDDGYYAINGT

-137 QAARYMSNHR
+137 QAARYMSVHR
-147 DPRRIVALNKET
+147 NPRRIVALNRET
-159 YNLLLNSNSKHNL
+159 YNLLLNSDSKHNL

-179 ADAYML
+179 ADAFLL

-195 YQRALFLVDSLELPQ
+195 YRRALFLVDSLDLPQ

-221 QIYVTLRNYYK
+221 QIYLTLRNYNK
-232 AKFYND
+232 AKLYYD

-254 YVNNLGNYYYFQG
+254 YINNLGNFYYFQG
-267 DYKNALQTFL
+267 DYKHALLTFL
-277 RMKKLLEQHG
+277 RMKKMLERHG

-340 RFGIAVRAGRKKE
+340 RFGIAVRAGRMQE

-374 RNKYKRRYYELT
+374 RNRYKRRYYELT

-407 HNLSNMRTAEIM
+407 HNLSNMRSAEIM

-478 LRMMSLKLDN
+478 LRMMNLKLDN
-488 VRNRIS
+488 IRNRIS

-558 DFHFNIDIAPDVD
+558 DFNFSIDIAPDVD

-576 IPSMFIQIMTENSIK
+576 IPSMFIQILTENSIK

-615 IKVTDNGPGF
+615 IRVTDNGPGF

-646 NVRNKDKIRFAI
+646 NVHNKVKIRFAI
-658 RNIYSPDG
+658 RNICSPDG

-677 VPDGVKIESNKQS
+677 VPDGVKIE
-690 YRVKQT
+690 
-696 I
+696 

>member
-28 LVCNPKHSNN
+28 LVCNPKQSNN

-45 LRRLD
+45 MRWLD

-64 EKGMNEADDST
+64 ERGMNEVGDST

-98 TLIDSVKTFVT
+98 TLIDSVKTFVMH
-109 QQDDGYYATNGT
+109 QDDGYYATNGT

-179 ADAYML
+179 ADAYLL

-195 YQRALFLVDSLELPQ
+195 YRRALFLVDSLNLPQ

-221 QIYVTLRNYYK
+221 QIYVTLRNYDK
-232 AKFYND
+232 AKLYYD

-254 YVNNLGNYYYFQG
+254 YINNLGNYYYFQG
-267 DYKNALQTFL
+267 DYKHALLTFL
-277 RMKKLLEQHG
+277 RMKKMLEQHG

-308 GKLNDATAM
+308 NLLNEATKM
-317 LDDVEPYFRAQ
+317 LDEVEPYFHSK
-328 GDNTSIYYCNTI
+328 GDKTSIYYCYTI
-340 RFGIAVRAGRKKE
+340 RFGIAVRAGKMDE
-353 AGRLMADK
+353 ARRIMVNKA
-361 TDESLIP
+361 DESLIP
-368 YTLVNI
+368 YSLVNI
-374 RNKYKRRYYELT
+374 RNKYKRQYYELT
-386 GNYDKAYALL
+386 GNYSKAYTLL
-396 NRSIAYNDSIE
+396 QESIEYNDSIE
-407 HNLSNMRTAEIM
+407 HNLSNMRSAEIM

-427 QLHRDLAIEH
+427 QLHHELILEH
-437 KNAEIQS
+437 KNAEIQRV
-444 IKFTSTLAISI
+444 KFTSTLAIS
-455 AVTSILLL
+455 AALTLAFML
-463 ILWYLYLRKRRFKIQ
+463 IMWYLYLRKRRFKVQ
-478 LRMMSLKLDN
+478 LRIMNLKLDN

-510 VKESNELT
+510 TKETNELT

-576 IPSMFIQIMTENSIK
+576 IPSMFIQILTENAIK
-591 HALRNKEGIKLLSI
+591 HGLRNKEGDKRLCINVTRDS
-605 TVRREQHNTV
+605 NCTV
-615 IKVTDNGPGF
+615 IKVSDNGPGF
-625 NPATLRR
+625 NPNVLRR

-646 NVRNKDKIRFAI
+646 NVRNKDKIRFSI
-658 RNIYSPDG
+658 RNIYSDDSKQPN
-666 QQTKGCEATLK
+666 GCEATLR
-677 VPDGVKIESNKQS
+677 VPDGVKIE
-690 YRVKQT
+690 
-696 I
+696 

>member
-64 EKGMNEADDST
+64 ERGMNEANDST
-75 TYYEYMLR
+75 TYYEYVLR
-83 KALFYSLTE
+83 EARYYRLTE
-92 HPERAD
+92 RPERAD
-98 TLIDSVKTFVT
+98 TLIDRVTAFVMH
-109 QQDDGYYATNGT
+109 QDDGYYAINGT

-147 DPRRIVALNKET
+147 DPRRIVALNRET

-179 ADAYML
+179 ADAYLL
-185 CNDLPNAAKW
+185 CNDLTNAAKW
-195 YQRALFLVDSLELPQ
+195 YRRALFLVDSLDLPQ

-221 QIYVTLRNYYK
+221 QIYLTLRNYNK
-232 AKFYND
+232 AKLYYD

-254 YVNNLGNYYYFQG
+254 YINNLGNFYYFQG
-267 DYKNALQTFL
+267 DYKHALLTFL
-277 RMKKLLEQHG
+277 RMKKMLEQHG

-317 LDDVEPYFRAQ
+317 LDDVEPYFRAH

-340 RFGIAVRAGRKKE
+340 RFGIAVRAGRMHE
-353 AGRLMADK
+353 AERIMADK
-361 TDESLIP
+361 TDDSLIP

-396 NRSIAYNDSIE
+396 NKSIAYNDSIE

-478 LRMMSLKLDN
+478 LRMMNLKLDN

-576 IPSMFIQIMTENSIK
+576 IPSMFIQILTENAIK

-615 IKVTDNGPGF
+615 IRVTDNGPGF

-677 VPDGVKIESNKQS
+677 VPDGVKIE
-690 YRVKQT
+690 
-696 I
+696 

>member
-45 LRRLD
+45 MRWLD

-64 EKGMNEADDST
+64 ERGMNEANDST
-75 TYYEYMLR
+75 TYYEYVLR
-83 KALFYSLTE
+83 EARYYSLTE
-92 HPERAD
+92 RPERAD
-98 TLIDSVKTFVT
+98 TLIDRVTAFVMH
-109 QQDDGYYATNGT
+109 QDDGYYAINGT
-121 CLSPRLNSLM
+121 CLSPRLNSLI
-131 AGAKAC
+131 AGTKAC
-137 QAARYMSNHR
+137 QAARDMSCHR
-147 DPRRIVALNKET
+147 DPRHIVSLYNDT
-159 YNLLLNSNSKHNL
+159 YQLLLNSDSKHNL

-179 ADAYML
+179 ADAFLL

-195 YQRALFLVDSLELPQ
+195 YRRALFLVDSLDLPQ

-221 QIYVTLRNYYK
+221 QIYLTLRNYNK
-232 AKFYND
+232 AKLYYD

-254 YVNNLGNYYYFQG
+254 YINNLGNFYYFQG
-267 DYKNALQTFL
+267 DYKHALLTFL
-277 RMKKLLEQHG
+277 RMKKMLEQHG

-298 INLADVYLNL
+298 INLADVFLNL

-340 RFGIAVRAGRKKE
+340 RFGIAVRAGRMQE

-374 RNKYKRRYYELT
+374 RNRYKRRYYELT

-396 NRSIAYNDSIE
+396 NKSIAYNDSIE
-407 HNLSNMRTAEIM
+407 HNLSNMRTTEIM

-463 ILWYLYLRKRRFKIQ
+463 ILWYLYLRKRRFKMQ
-478 LRMMSLKLDN
+478 LRMMNLKLDN
-488 VRNRIS
+488 IRNRIS

-544 VQQYIRVESYLMGD
+544 VQQYVRVESYLMGD
-558 DFHFNIDIAPDVD
+558 NFHFNIDIAPDVD
-571 ASSVR
+571 AGSVR
-576 IPSMFIQIMTENSIK
+576 IPSMFIQIMTENAIK
-591 HALRNKEGIKLLSI
+591 HALRNKEGVKLLSI

-615 IKVTDNGPGF
+615 IRVTDNGPGF

-658 RNIYSPDG
+658 RNICSPDG

-677 VPDGVKIESNKQS
+677 VPDGVKIE
-690 YRVKQT
+690 
-696 I
+696 

>member
-45 LRRLD
+45 LRWLD

-75 TYYEYMLR
+75 TYYEYVLR
-83 KALFYSLTE
+83 EARYYRLTE
-92 HPERAD
+92 RPERAD
-98 TLIDSVKTFVT
+98 TLIDRVTAFVMH
-109 QQDDGYYATNGT
+109 QDDGYYAINGT

-147 DPRRIVALNKET
+147 DPRRIVALNRET

-179 ADAYML
+179 ADAYLL
-185 CNDLPNAAKW
+185 CNDLTNAAKW
-195 YQRALFLVDSLELPQ
+195 YRRALFLVDSLDLPQ

-221 QIYVTLRNYYK
+221 QIYLTLRNYNK
-232 AKFYND
+232 AKLYYD

-254 YVNNLGNYYYFQG
+254 YINNLGNFYYFQG
-267 DYKNALQTFL
+267 DYKHALLTFL
-277 RMKKLLEQHG
+277 RMKKMLEQHG

-340 RFGIAVRAGRKKE
+340 RFGIAVRAGRMQE

-374 RNKYKRRYYELT
+374 RNRYKRRYYELT

-478 LRMMSLKLDN
+478 LRMMNLKLDN
-488 VRNRIS
+488 IRNRIS

-510 VKESNELT
+510 IKESNELT

-576 IPSMFIQIMTENSIK
+576 IPSMFIQILTENAIK

-615 IKVTDNGPGF
+615 IRVTDNGPGF

-677 VPDGVKIESNKQS
+677 VPDGVKIE
-690 YRVKQT
+690 
-696 I
+696 

>member
-64 EKGMNEADDST
+64 ERGMNEANDST
-75 TYYEYMLR
+75 TYYEYVLR
-83 KALFYSLTE
+83 EARYYRLTE
-92 HPERAD
+92 RPERAD
-98 TLIDSVKTFVT
+98 TLIDRVTAFVMH
-109 QQDDGYYATNGT
+109 QDDGYYAINGT

-179 ADAYML
+179 ADAYLL

-195 YQRALFLVDSLELPQ
+195 YRRALFLVDSLELPQ

-221 QIYVTLRNYYK
+221 QIYVTLHNYGK

-254 YVNNLGNYYYFQG
+254 YINNLGNYYYYQD
-267 DYKNALQTFL
+267 DYKNALQSFL

-317 LDDVEPYFRAQ
+317 LDDVEPYFRAH

-340 RFGIAVRAGRKKE
+340 RFGIAVRAGRMQE
-353 AGRLMADK
+353 AGRIMADK

-374 RNKYKRRYYELT
+374 RNRYKRRYYELT

-396 NRSIAYNDSIE
+396 NKSIAYNDSIE

-427 QLHRDLAIEH
+427 QLHHDLAIEH

-478 LRMMSLKLDN
+478 LRMMNLKLDN

-571 ASSVR
+571 TSSVR
-576 IPSMFIQIMTENSIK
+576 IPSMFIQILTENSIK

-615 IKVTDNGPGF
+615 IRVTDNGPGF
-625 NPATLRR
+625 NHATLRR

-677 VPDGVKIESNKQS
+677 VPDGVKIE
-690 YRVKQT
+690 
-696 I
+696 

>member
-64 EKGMNEADDST
+64 ERGMNEANDST
-75 TYYEYMLR
+75 TYYEYVLR
-83 KALFYSLTE
+83 EARYYRLTE
-92 HPERAD
+92 RPERAD
-98 TLIDSVKTFVT
+98 TLIDRVTAFVMH
-109 QQDDGYYATNGT
+109 QDDGYYAINGT

-147 DPRRIVALNKET
+147 DPRRIVALNRET

-179 ADAYML
+179 ADAYLL
-185 CNDLPNAAKW
+185 CNDLTNAAKW
-195 YQRALFLVDSLELPQ
+195 YRRALFLVDSLDLPQ

-221 QIYVTLRNYYK
+221 QIYLTLRNYNK
-232 AKFYND
+232 AKLYYD

-254 YVNNLGNYYYFQG
+254 YINNLGNFYYFQG
-267 DYKNALQTFL
+267 DYKHALLTFL
-277 RMKKLLEQHG
+277 RMKKMLEQHG

-340 RFGIAVRAGRKKE
+340 RFGIAVRAGRMQE

-374 RNKYKRRYYELT
+374 RNRYKRRYYELT

-407 HNLSNMRTAEIM
+407 HNLSNMRSAEIM

-478 LRMMSLKLDN
+478 LRMMNLKLDN
-488 VRNRIS
+488 IRNRIS

-558 DFHFNIDIAPDVD
+558 DFHFSIDIAPDVD

-576 IPSMFIQIMTENSIK
+576 IPSMFIQILTENAIK

-615 IKVTDNGPGF
+615 IRVTDNGPGF

-677 VPDGVKIESNKQS
+677 VPDGVKIE
-690 YRVKQT
+690 
-696 I
+696 

>member
-64 EKGMNEADDST
+64 EKGMNEANDST

-98 TLIDSVKTFVT
+98 TLIDRVTAFVMH
-109 QQDDGYYATNGT
+109 QDDGYYAINGT

-147 DPRRIVALNKET
+147 DPRRIVALNRET
-159 YNLLLNSNSKHNL
+159 YNLLLNSDSKHNL

-179 ADAYML
+179 ADAYMQ

-254 YVNNLGNYYYFQG
+254 YINNLGNFYYFQG
-267 DYKNALQTFL
+267 DYKHALLTFL
-277 RMKKLLEQHG
+277 RMKKMLERHG

-298 INLADVYLNL
+298 INLADVFLNL

-340 RFGIAVRAGRKKE
+340 RFGIAVRAGRMQE

-374 RNKYKRRYYELT
+374 RNRYKRRYYEHI
-386 GNYDKAYALL
+386 GDYSKAYALL

-407 HNLSNMRTAEIM
+407 HNLSNMRSAEIM

-478 LRMMSLKLDN
+478 LRMMNLKLDN

-544 VQQYIRVESYLMGD
+544 VQQYVRVESYLMGD

-576 IPSMFIQIMTENSIK
+576 IPSMFIQILTENAIK

-615 IKVTDNGPGF
+615 IRVTDNGPGF

-677 VPDGVKIESNKQS
+677 VPDGVKIE
-690 YRVKQT
+690 
-696 I
+696 

>member
-45 LRRLD
+45 MRWLD

-64 EKGMNEADDST
+64 ERGMNEANDST
-75 TYYEYMLR
+75 TYYEYVLR
-83 KALFYSLTE
+83 EARYYSLTE
-92 HPERAD
+92 RPERAD
-98 TLIDSVKTFVT
+98 TLIDRVTAFVMH
-109 QQDDGYYATNGT
+109 QDDGYYAINGT
-121 CLSPRLNSLM
+121 CLSPRLNSLI

-147 DPRRIVALNKET
+147 DPRHIVSLYNDT
-159 YNLLLNSNSKHNL
+159 YQLLLNSDSKHNL

-179 ADAYML
+179 ADAFLL

-195 YQRALFLVDSLELPQ
+195 YRRALFLVDSLDLPQ

-221 QIYVTLRNYYK
+221 QIYLTLRNYNK
-232 AKFYND
+232 AKLYYD
-238 QTEPHVKE
+238 QTEPHVKD

-254 YVNNLGNYYYFQG
+254 YINNLGNFYYFQG
-267 DYKNALQTFL
+267 DYKHALLTFL
-277 RMKKLLEQHG
+277 RMKKMLERHG

-298 INLADVYLNL
+298 INLADVFLNL

-317 LDDVEPYFRAQ
+317 LDEVEPYFRAQ

-340 RFGIAVRAGRKKE
+340 RFGIAVRAGRMQE

-374 RNKYKRRYYELT
+374 RNRYKRRYYELT

-407 HNLSNMRTAEIM
+407 YNLSNMRSAEIM

-478 LRMMSLKLDN
+478 LRMMNLKLDN
-488 VRNRIS
+488 IRNRIS

-558 DFHFNIDIAPDVD
+558 DFHFSIDIAPDVD
-571 ASSVR
+571 TSRVK
-576 IPSMFIQIMTENSIK
+576 IPSMFIQILTENAIK

-615 IKVTDNGPGF
+615 IRVTDNGPGF

-677 VPDGVKIESNKQS
+677 VPDGVKIE
-690 YRVKQT
+690 
-696 I
+696 

>member
-1 MNNMNTTTKQLL
+1 MKKMNTTIKQLL
-13 KATIIACIAVVTITL
+13 KAITTACIAVIIIAL
-28 LVCNPKHSNN
+28 QACNAKQSN
-38 DMAQNGN
+38 DETAQNGN
-45 LRRLD
+45 MRWLD

-83 KALFYSLTE
+83 KAQYYSLTDG
-92 HPERAD
+92 PERAD

-109 QQDDGYYATNGT
+109 QQDDDYYATNGT

-137 QAARYMSNHR
+137 QAARYMSVHR
-147 DPRRIVALNKET
+147 DPRRIVALNNET
-159 YNLLLNSNSKHNL
+159 YNLLLNSDSKHNL

-195 YQRALFLVDSLELPQ
+195 YRRALFLVDSLELPQ

-221 QIYVTLRNYYK
+221 QIYLTLRNYSK

-340 RFGIAVRAGRKKE
+340 RFGIAVRAGRMHE
-353 AGRLMADK
+353 AERLMADK
-361 TDESLIP
+361 TDDSLIP

-386 GNYDKAYALL
+386 GDYSKAYALL

-407 HNLSNMRTAEIM
+407 QNLSNMRSAEIL

-427 QLHRDLAIEH
+427 LLHHDLAIEH

-463 ILWYLYLRKRRFKIQ
+463 ILWYLYLRKRRFKMQ
-478 LRMMSLKLDN
+478 LRMMNLKLDN

-544 VQQYIRVESYLMGD
+544 VQQYVRVESYLMGD

-571 ASSVR
+571 ACSVR
-576 IPSMFIQIMTENSIK
+576 IPSMFIQILTENAIK
-591 HALRNKEGIKLLSI
+591 HALRNKEGVKLLSI

-615 IKVTDNGPGF
+615 IRVTDNGPGF

-646 NVRNKDKIRFAI
+646 NVRNKVKIRFAI
-658 RNIYSPDG
+658 RNICSPDG
-666 QQTKGCEATLK
+666 QQIKGCEATLK
-677 VPDGVKIESNKQS
+677 VPDGVKIE
-690 YRVKQT
+690 
-696 I
+696 

>member
-45 LRRLD
+45 MRWLD

-64 EKGMNEADDST
+64 ERGMNEANDST
-75 TYYEYMLR
+75 TYYEYVLR
-83 KALFYSLTE
+83 EARYYSLTE
-92 HPERAD
+92 RPERAD
-98 TLIDSVKTFVT
+98 TLIDRVTAFVMH
-109 QQDDGYYATNGT
+109 QDDGYYAINGT
-121 CLSPRLNSLM
+121 CLSPRLNSLI

-147 DPRRIVALNKET
+147 DPRRIVALNRET
-159 YNLLLNSNSKHNL
+159 YNLLLNSDSKHNL

-195 YQRALFLVDSLELPQ
+195 YRRALFLVDSLDLPQ

-221 QIYVTLRNYYK
+221 QIYLTLRNYNK
-232 AKFYND
+232 AKLYYD

-254 YVNNLGNYYYFQG
+254 YINNLGNFYYFQG
-267 DYKNALQTFL
+267 DYKHALLTFL
-277 RMKKLLEQHG
+277 RMKKMLEQHG

-298 INLADVYLNL
+298 INLADVFLNL

-340 RFGIAVRAGRKKE
+340 RFGIAVRAGRMQE

-374 RNKYKRRYYELT
+374 RNRYKRRYYELT

-396 NRSIAYNDSIE
+396 NKSIAYNDSIE
-407 HNLSNMRTAEIM
+407 HNLSNMRSAEIM

-463 ILWYLYLRKRRFKIQ
+463 ILWYLYLRKRRFKMQ
-478 LRMMSLKLDN
+478 LRMMNLKLDN
-488 VRNRIS
+488 IRNRIS

-576 IPSMFIQIMTENSIK
+576 IPSMFIQILTENAIK

-615 IKVTDNGPGF
+615 IRVTDNGPGF

-677 VPDGVKIESNKQS
+677 VPDGVKIE
-690 YRVKQT
+690 
-696 I
+696 

>member
-45 LRRLD
+45 LRWLD

-64 EKGMNEADDST
+64 ERGMNEANDST
-75 TYYEYMLR
+75 TYYEYVLR
-83 KALFYSLTE
+83 EARYYSLTE
-92 HPERAD
+92 RPERAD
-98 TLIDSVKTFVT
+98 TLIDRVTAFVMH
-109 QQDDGYYATNGT
+109 QDDGYYAINGT

-147 DPRRIVALNKET
+147 DPRRIVALNRET

-179 ADAYML
+179 ADAFLL

-195 YQRALFLVDSLELPQ
+195 YRRALFLVDSLDLPQ

-221 QIYVTLRNYYK
+221 QIYLTLRNYNK
-232 AKFYND
+232 AKLYYD

-254 YVNNLGNYYYFQG
+254 YINNLGNFYYFQG
-267 DYKNALQTFL
+267 DYKHALLTFL
-277 RMKKLLEQHG
+277 RMKKMLEQHG

-340 RFGIAVRAGRKKE
+340 RFGIAVRAGRMQE

-374 RNKYKRRYYELT
+374 RNRYKRRYYELT

-396 NRSIAYNDSIE
+396 NKSIAYNDSIE
-407 HNLSNMRTAEIM
+407 HNLSNMRSAEIM

-478 LRMMSLKLDN
+478 LRMMNLKLDN
-488 VRNRIS
+488 IRNRIS

-510 VKESNELT
+510 IKESNELT

-544 VQQYIRVESYLMGD
+544 VQQYVRVESYLMGD

-576 IPSMFIQIMTENSIK
+576 IPSMFIQILTENAIK

-615 IKVTDNGPGF
+615 IRVTDNGPGF

-677 VPDGVKIESNKQS
+677 VPDGVKIE
-690 YRVKQT
+690 
-696 I
+696 